1 MSDRVSSFG
10 TIPAPRA
17 DFPKR
22 GCFRIAV
29 FGDFSGRSV
38 NGVIDTGMALA
49 RRRPFKLDIDI
60 IEQVVEGFATTLVL
74 PIGKDRAGIKV
85 ELNSLDDLHPDQI
98 FDNVEM
104 FQELSGLKQRLA
116 TGIITDKTFAELQ
129 NWSETYSTKVKLP
142 KSSAASAVPADRKLS
157 DFHTLIKNA
166 TASRGAESPIGDLLA
181 RIVGPHIV
189 AAPDQGIPAMQAA
202 VDDALSNAMRLVLH
216 HPDFQAVEALWRSL
230 DLLARCIQTDE
241 NLEIVV
247 YDVSAAEI
255 AADLAASDSLDTSG
269 LFQLLNG
276 AGATGGG
283 SGADEGGIS
292 ATFGLYTF
300 EETPPHAEILG
311 RIAKI
316 AAYMDAPFFTALS
329 PQFLGVP
336 IADRHPL
343 VSGAWDRL
351 RALPEANYLGVAS
364 PRFMLRRPYGS
375 KSDPIAAFKYEEFS
389 NTEGLSGLLWANPVV
404 LVAILLAKTFTND
417 GWDMSLGSVMSL
429 GDIPFHVISDQH
441 GDQVALPCTERNF
454 PSSKLGMFAR
464 RGIMPILSIKGRD
477 EIRLASFHS
486 VGGKPVFGAWSDSK
500 NLDAL
505 ELARRVPEQEVKAQ
519 LVLNGLSLQEEV
531 QAESP
536 KSEGL
541 EKDEASLDELLAS
554 FAEDDDADADPDE
567 DDEMDAELAAL
578 LEGL

>member
-1 MSDRVSSFG
+1 
-10 TIPAPRA
+10 
-17 DFPKR
+17 
-22 GCFRIAV
+22 
-29 FGDFSGRSV
+29 
-38 NGVIDTGMALA
+38 
-49 RRRPFKLDIDI
+49 
-60 IEQVVEGFATTLVL
+60 
-74 PIGKDRAGIKV
+74 
-85 ELNSLDDLHPDQI
+85 
-98 FDNVEM
+98 
-104 FQELSGLKQRLA
+104 
-116 TGIITDKTFAELQ
+116 
-129 NWSETYSTKVKLP
+129 
-142 KSSAASAVPADRKLS
+142 
-157 DFHTLIKNA
+157 
-166 TASRGAESPIGDLLA
+166 
-181 RIVGPHIV
+181 
-189 AAPDQGIPAMQAA
+189 
-202 VDDALSNAMRLVLH
+202 
-216 HPDFQAVEALWRSL
+216 
-230 DLLARCIQTDE
+230 
-241 NLEIVV
+241 
-247 YDVSAAEI
+247 
-255 AADLAASDSLDTSG
+255 
-269 LFQLLNG
+269 
-276 AGATGGG
+276 
-283 SGADEGGIS
+283 
-292 ATFGLYTF
+292 
-300 EETPPHAEILG
+300 
-311 RIAKI
+311 
-316 AAYMDAPFFTALS
+316 
-329 PQFLGVP
+329 
-336 IADRHPL
+336 
-343 VSGAWDRL
+343 
-351 RALPEANYLGVAS
+351 
-364 PRFMLRRPYGS
+364 
-375 KSDPIAAFKYEEFS
+375 
-389 NTEGLSGLLWANPVV
+389 LLWANPVV